1 MLALATQWHL
11 PAPPSQDKAGADIV
25 DMAGA
30 AAMVGAID
38 IVVAVDITGAA
49 VEMVGTVAIG
59 ATPRTA

>member
-1 MLALATQWHL
+1 MLAVGVVNFM
-11 PAPPSQDKAGADIV
+11 AGADIV

-49 VEMVGTVAIG
+49 VEMVGTV
-59 ATPRTA
+59 